1 MGGKIVVSPSK
12 GQCNCEDLCDVS
24 DVSDV
29 CVCVLTHPTE
39 FFSFTTGVKIG
50 VTASQISAEGK
61 MIIGF
66 NPDTSMPAW
75 LSFPD
80 VPTFSFKIGVTNL
93 AVPVDKLV
101 KEFVKIAIKHHLLYP
116 KRYFFEDT
124 NAQSNKREAPPSSS
138 STPSSSHT
146 PSPSPSPSPSSS
158 SSSKYSAPHTTPTS
172 KSRK

>member
-1 MGGKIVVSPSK
+1 
-12 GQCNCEDLCDVS
+12 
-24 DVSDV
+24 
-29 CVCVLTHPTE
+29 
-39 FFSFTTGVKIG
+39 
-50 VTASQISAEGK
+50 

-80 VPTFSFKIGVTNL
+80 VPNFSFKIGVTNL

-124 NAQSNKREAPPSSS
+124 NAQSNKLQAPFKTSPSSS
-138 STPSSSHT
+138 SIPSSSHT
-146 PSPSPSPSPSSS
+146 PSPSPSS
-158 SSSKYSAPHTTPTS
+158 SSSKHPAYPTTPTT
-172 KSRK
+172 KPRK